1 MQKQIVPAP
10 PNHAKG
16 VRINAATS
24 GDAISSHSLSSLR
37 YKQHRLISLKY
48 LQKTDYETLYN
59 CLFLVFINKEK

>member
-1 MQKQIVPAP
+1 MQKQTVPAP

-24 GDAISSHSLSSLR
+24 GDAISFPFTVKPSV
-37 YKQHRLISLKY
+37 YKQHHLISLKY

-59 CLFLVFINKEK
+59 SLFWFYQ